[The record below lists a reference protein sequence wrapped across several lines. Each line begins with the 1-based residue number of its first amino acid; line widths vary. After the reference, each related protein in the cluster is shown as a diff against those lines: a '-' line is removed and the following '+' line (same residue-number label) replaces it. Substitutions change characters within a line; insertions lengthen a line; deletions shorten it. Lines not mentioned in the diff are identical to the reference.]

1 MSDVDEHGHAGARP
15 SKEKRMKLPLIA
27 LACGLMLS
35 ACASDASRYDADVRP
50 ADRTECQLAS
60 SSSAAALARSNASS
74 MVRDPCH
81 PDASIELSRDRQ
93 DTIKPDF
100 SGKHD

>member
-1 MSDVDEHGHAGARP
+1 
-15 SKEKRMKLPLIA
+15 MKLPLIA

-35 ACASDASRYDADVRP
+35 ACASDARRYDAEVRP
-50 ADRTECQLAS
+50 ADRPECQVAS
-60 SSSAAALARSNASS
+60 SSSAEALARSNSGS

-81 PDASIELSRDRQ
+81 PNEALELSSRRQ
-93 DTIKPDF
+93 DPIKPDF

>member
-1 MSDVDEHGHAGARP
+1 
-15 SKEKRMKLPLIA
+15 MKTTLIA
-27 LACGLMLS
+27 VACGLMLS
-35 ACASDASRYDADVRP
+35 ACASDAYRDGAEVRP
-50 ADRTECQLAS
+50 ADRPECQVAS
-60 SSSAAALARSNASS
+60 STSADSLARSQAAS

-81 PDASIELSRDRQ
+81 PEMPAGRSSRQ